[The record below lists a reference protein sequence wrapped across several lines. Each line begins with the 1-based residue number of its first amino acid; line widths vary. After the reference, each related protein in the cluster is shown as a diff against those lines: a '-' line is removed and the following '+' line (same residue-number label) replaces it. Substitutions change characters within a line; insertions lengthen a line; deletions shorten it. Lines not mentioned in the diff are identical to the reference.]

1 MSNEYVGG
9 LDVNLDIPDIANPDV
24 GFNIRNPFELWFE
37 ESLPASL
44 YQYISGNTK
53 QKQAIEARK
62 KIKELDPKSKEWA
75 EQFRIYNKYSYTIPE
90 SEGGDGGNF
99 DVKELAK
106 FMASHPEVLASEFLN
121 AALADFTGFNLTFS
135 SQEDLPAFFC
145 ASAVVLSLIHI

>member
-62 KIKELDPKSKEWA
+62 KIKELDPKSKESPRSGEDA
-75 EQFRIYNKYSYTIPE
+75 NVVTKTLP
-90 SEGGDGGNF
+90 G
-99 DVKELAK
+99 
-106 FMASHPEVLASEFLN
+106 EFVSN
-121 AALADFTGFNLTFS
+121 EAAARV
-135 SQEDLPAFFC
+135 
-145 ASAVVLSLIHI
+145 AVVLDVPPVTTSLAWNDPVLPTM